1 MCPVGKIAAGE
12 ISFLPLGTS
21 DTSNLVKKVID
32 SIRESGLEY
41 SMGDMSTF
49 VRGEG
54 DKLFQLLKDIYTDL
68 DGECE
73 FVLLVKMSNTCG
85 C

>member
-32 SIRESGLEY
+32 SIREADWSIVW
-41 SMGDMSTF
+41 DMSTF
-49 VRGEG
+49 VRGKGIVISAAEG
-54 DKLFQLLKDIYTDL
+54 HLYGHWMGNVNLSFW
-68 DGECE
+68 
-73 FVLLVKMSNTCG
+73 
-85 C
+85 